1 MEQLILEGVLEA
13 KNIKRGDDGRLRFEG
28 VALRFNTLSA
38 NSWFYGENM
47 VRESVER
54 TNRWIAE
61 GNICTMYATH
71 GKALGSMFSLPTESP
86 IGKYTEFFL
95 EDDKMMYRGQISPT
109 EEGKDIMTL
118 IEDGVI
124 IHTSIRSNMFEA
136 EPVTMSI
143 NGEDVEVMAVQHA
156 IINGVDFCDQPGV
169 AGAGI
174 TKIFESAPTFV
185 THSEDN
191 MDMKELTLE
200 ALRAERPDL
209 LNAAVVEHLA
219 LFQGQIQEKDAEIAR
234 LTEELAAVKEG
245 QIDPETVTAL
255 ETQLQESGSLLAE
268 TQAELAL
275 WEEVAV
281 PLVKKMVELRKED
294 PSKDMN
300 TVRVEALA
308 SLHAES
314 GIGDQGSGA
323 QTDEPENDSLEVV
336 EGAPESFASLIEITS
351 QLGR

>member
-1 MEQLILEGVLEA
+1 MEQLILESVLEA
-13 KNIKRGDDGRLRFEG
+13 KNIKRGEDGRLRFEG

-38 NSWFYGENM
+38 NHWFYGENM
-47 VRESVER
+47 VRDSVER

-86 IGKYTEFFL
+86 IGKYTEFFI

-109 EEGKDIMTL
+109 EEGKNIMTL

-124 IHTSIRSNMFEA
+124 VHTSIRSNMFEA

-143 NGEDVEVMAVQHA
+143 NGEEIEVLEVKQA

-191 MDMKELTLE
+191 MELKDLTLE

-219 LFQGQIQEKDAEIAR
+219 LFQGQIQEQAAQIES
-234 LTEELAAVKEG
+234 LTGELAAVKES

-255 ETQLQESGSLLAE
+255 ETQLQESGALLAGA
-268 TQAELAL
+268 QAELAL

-294 PSKDMN
+294 PTKDMN

-314 GIGDQGSGA
+314 GIGDTGSGA
-323 QTDEPENDSLEVV
+323 QTHEPENDSLVVV
-336 EGAPESFASLIEITS
+336 EDAPEAFAGLVRTTS
-351 QLGR
+351 QLSR

>member
-1 MEQLILEGVLEA
+1 MEQLILESVLEA
-13 KNIKRGDDGRLRFEG
+13 KNIKRGEDGRLRFEG

-38 NSWFYGENM
+38 NHWFYGENM
-47 VRESVER
+47 VRDSVER

-86 IGKYTEFFL
+86 IGKYTEFFI

-109 EEGKDIMTL
+109 EEGKNIMTL

-143 NGEDVEVMAVQHA
+143 NGEEIEVLEVKQA

-191 MDMKELTLE
+191 MELKDLTLE

-219 LFQGQIQEKDAEIAR
+219 LFQGQIQEQAAQIES
-234 LTEELAAVKEG
+234 LMGELATVKEG

-255 ETQLQESGSLLAE
+255 ETQLQESGALLAGA
-268 TQAELAL
+268 QAELAL

-294 PSKDMN
+294 PTKDMN

-308 SLHAES
+308 SLHAEA
-314 GIGDQGSGA
+314 GIGDTGSGA
-323 QTDEPENDSLEVV
+323 QTHEPENDSLVVV
-336 EGAPESFASLIEITS
+336 EGAPEAFAGLVRTTS
-351 QLGR
+351 QLSR

>member
-13 KNIKRGDDGRLRFEG
+13 QNIKRGDDGRLRFEG

-200 ALRAERPDL
+200 ALRQERPDL
-209 LNAAVVEHLA
+209 LNAAVVEHLG
-219 LFQGQIQEKDAEIAR
+219 LFQGQVQEKEAAIAA
-234 LTEELAAVKEG
+234 LTAQLEG
-245 QIDPETVTAL
+245 AIAPETVTAL
-255 ETQLQESGSLLAE
+255 EAQVQEKESALAAALAE
-268 TQAELAL
+268 TAIWQEC
-275 WEEVAV
+275 AV
-281 PLVKKMVELRKED
+281 PLVEQMVELRKANPTLALED
-294 PSKDMN
+294 
-300 TVRVEALA
+300 VRAQAIA
-308 SLHAES
+308 SLEPPK
-314 GIGDQGSGA
+314 DETNT
-323 QTDEPENDSLEVV
+323 QTNEPENDALLV
-336 EGAPESFASLIEITS
+336 AESVQEAFQGLIRNTLAIS
-351 QLGR
+351 

>member
-1 MEQLILEGVLEA
+1 MEQLILESVLEA
-13 KNIKRGDDGRLRFEG
+13 KNIKRGEDGRLRFEG

-38 NSWFYGENM
+38 NHWFYGENM
-47 VRESVER
+47 VRDSVER

-86 IGKYTEFFL
+86 IGKYTEFFI

-109 EEGKDIMTL
+109 EEGKNIMTL

-143 NGEDVEVMAVQHA
+143 NGEEIEVLEVKQA

-191 MDMKELTLE
+191 MELKDLTLE

-219 LFQGQIQEKDAEIAR
+219 LFQGQIQEQAAQIES
-234 LTEELAAVKEG
+234 LTGELATVKES
-245 QIDPETVTAL
+245 QIDPETVAAL
-255 ETQLQESGSLLAE
+255 ETQLQESGALLAGA
-268 TQAELAL
+268 QAELAL

-294 PSKDMN
+294 PTKDMN

-308 SLHAES
+308 SLHAEA
-314 GIGDQGSGA
+314 GIGDTGSGA
-323 QTDEPENDSLEVV
+323 QTHEPENDSLVVV
-336 EGAPESFASLIEITS
+336 EGAPEAFAGLVRTTS
-351 QLGR
+351 QLSR

>member
-1 MEQLILEGVLEA
+1 MEQLILESVLEA
-13 KNIKRGDDGRLRFEG
+13 KNIKRGEDGRLRFEG

-38 NSWFYGENM
+38 NHWFYGENM
-47 VRESVER
+47 VRDSVER

-86 IGKYTEFFL
+86 IGKYTEFFI

-109 EEGKDIMTL
+109 EEGKNIMTL

-124 IHTSIRSNMFEA
+124 VHTSIRSNMFEA

-143 NGEDVEVMAVQHA
+143 NGEEIEVLEVKQA

-191 MDMKELTLE
+191 MELKDLTLE

-219 LFQGQIQEKDAEIAR
+219 LFQGQIQEQAAQIESLIG
-234 LTEELAAVKEG
+234 ELATVKEG

-255 ETQLQESGSLLAE
+255 ETQLQESGALLAGA
-268 TQAELAL
+268 QAELAL

-294 PSKDMN
+294 PTKDMN

-314 GIGDQGSGA
+314 GIGDTGSGA
-323 QTDEPENDSLEVV
+323 QTKEPENDSLVVV
-336 EGAPESFASLIEITS
+336 EGAPEAFAGLVRTTS
-351 QLGR
+351 QLSR

>member
-1 MEQLILEGVLEA
+1 MEQLILESVLEA
-13 KNIKRGDDGRLRFEG
+13 KNIKRGEDGRLRFEG

-38 NSWFYGENM
+38 NHWFYGENM
-47 VRESVER
+47 VRDSVER

-86 IGKYTEFFL
+86 IGKYTEFFI

-109 EEGKDIMTL
+109 EEGKNIMTL

-124 IHTSIRSNMFEA
+124 VHTSIRSNMFEA

-143 NGEDVEVMAVQHA
+143 NGEEIEVLEVKQA

-191 MDMKELTLE
+191 MELKDLTLE

-219 LFQGQIQEKDAEIAR
+219 LFQGQIQEQAAQIES
-234 LTEELAAVKEG
+234 LTGELATVKES

-255 ETQLQESGSLLAE
+255 ETQLQESGALLAGA
-268 TQAELAL
+268 QAELAL

-294 PSKDMN
+294 PTKDMN

-314 GIGDQGSGA
+314 GIGDTGSGA
-323 QTDEPENDSLEVV
+323 QTNEPENDSLVVV
-336 EGAPESFASLIEITS
+336 EGAPEAFAGLVRTTS
-351 QLGR
+351 QLSR